1 VELFSSEVH
10 VLATSHGKRRL
21 GRELIWHYSCSY
33 MAQKWGVYAMPSQ
46 FSEAQKI
53 EVLLSSSDAFQTQL
67 LTKELKRYRFCSLE
81 SCGGGLEDCRQAL
94 LRSAVEVLLLV
105 ESLECPSRLMLGWLP
120 ELLRK
125 YPELR
130 VILVHGSSNK
140 ELTVEAVVA
149 GVRGLFSQEQQTIE
163 AMAKC
168 IQRVRQGELW
178 LNSTE
183 ILHLTDALSKRR
195 MPRCRTRPTRPLTVR
210 QLGMAQLVAEGMGNR
225 EIALQLGVT
234 ENTVKKHLT
243 KIFEKLGVSSRVELV
258 LSTLQAA

>member
-1 VELFSSEVH
+1 MFLHTLPSKNGTLVERPSGTPVALEWRKSGG
-10 VLATSHGKRRL
+10 LIIMQSH
-21 GRELIWHYSCSY
+21 SCDQHK
-33 MAQKWGVYAMPSQ
+33 A
-46 FSEAQKI
+46 
-53 EVLLSSSDAFQTQL
+53 EVLLCSSDTLQKQL
-67 LTKELKRYRFCSLE
+67 LAGGLKRYGVHSLE
-81 SCGGGLEDCRQAL
+81 SCGGSLEECQHSL
-94 LRSAVEVLLLV
+94 LNSAAEVLLLL
-105 ESLECPSRLMLGWLP
+105 ESLECSSRLMLGWVP

-125 YPELR
+125 FPELR
-130 VILVHGSSNK
+130 VILSHGWWSK

-183 ILHLTDALSKRR
+183 VLHLTDALSKRP
-195 MPRCRTRPTRPLTVR
+195 MPRCPTRKTGSLTVR
-210 QLGMAQLVAEGMGNR
+210 QLELAQLVAEGMGNR
-225 EIALQLGVT
+225 EIAVQLGVT

-258 LSTLQAA
+258 LATLQAA